1 MWRFAVLGLGC
12 IGVVA
17 TACGGGGGG
26 SPTATPR
33 GAASQGATQQV
44 AGART
49 ETPAATATPVPTVRP
64 DVYTVVDG
72 DTLSAIAE
80 RFNTTV
86 EALVAA
92 NNLADPDTLDLGQQL
107 KIPPAN

>member
-1 MWRFAVLGLGC
+1 MWRFAILCL
-12 IGVVA
+12 VVVSLA
-17 TACGGGGGG
+17 AVACGGGGGG
-26 SPTATPR
+26 SPTATPK
-33 GAASQGATQQV
+33 GAPNSTTTQQV

-49 ETPAATATPVPTVRP
+49 ETPIATATPVPTVRP
-64 DVYTVVDG
+64 ATYTVVEG

-80 RFNTTV
+80 RFSTTI

-92 NNLADPDTLDLGQQL
+92 NALADPDTLDIGQQL